1 VIVVV
6 VDNLT
11 CVETRKRPK
20 PPSQFLRTIE
30 AARSVEEAELTQGV
44 PTKELNEGIDRYFGI
59 N

>member
-20 PPSQFLRTIE
+20 RPSQFLLKIE
-30 AARSVEEAELTQGV
+30 AARSVEEDDCNVKL
-44 PTKELNEGIDRYFGI
+44 PDCCRYATWLAQV
-59 N
+59 